1 MFHKAEFTKEFV
13 ERVQE
18 ILDAGTIAMRRLL
31 DLFAELKHAAAQCP
45 LQTYDIE
52 CLHHPA

>member
-18 ILDAGTIAMRRLL
+18 ILDAGTIAMRRPL